1 MTQITRIAAGIEY
14 DGSLFHGWQ
23 VQPDR
28 HTVQQAV
35 EKALAAFT
43 CHPVRVVTAG
53 RTDTGVHALN
63 QVIHFDTSV
72 IRTPFSWVR
81 GTNNFLPRGVA
92 IQWAKAVSSDFHARF
107 SAFER
112 SYDYVLYVHPV
123 APALM
128 ANKVG
133 WSHTPLNLDA
143 MRAAALLLLG
153 EHDFSAFR
161 SSECQA
167 KSPIKTMHDVSIAE
181 MGKHI
186 HFRFTASAFLHHMVR
201 NLMGC
206 LIAVGKGKHPPSWVS
221 DLLRER
227 DRRVAAPTFMP
238 DGLYLTRVGY
248 PAEFEI
254 PGPSVSAR
262 PGTWQWPDESKAI

>member
-28 HTVQQAV
+28 HTVQEAL
-35 EKALAAFT
+35 EKALTAFT
-43 CHPVRVVTAG
+43 CHPMRVVTAG

-63 QVIHFDTSV
+63 QVVHFDTPV
-72 IRTPFSWVR
+72 TRTPYSWVR
-81 GTNNFLPRGVA
+81 GVNNFLPRGVA
-92 IQWAKAVSSDFHARF
+92 VQWAKPVSMDFHARF

-123 APALM
+123 GPALM
-128 ANKVG
+128 RGKVG
-133 WSHTPLNLDA
+133 WSHIDLNLVQ
-143 MRAAALLLLG
+143 MREAAALLLG

-167 KSPIKTMHDVSIAE
+167 KSPIKTMHDISIA
-181 MGKHI
+181 GAGQHI

-206 LIAVGKGKHPPSWVS
+206 LIAVGKGKHPPAWISE
-221 DLLRER
+221 LLRDG

-254 PGPSVSAR
+254 PGPNLAAR
-262 PGTWQWPDESKAI
+262 PGVWHWPDEGRQ